1 MMTDPPDTDTPA
13 LAEFVG
19 TRDSLLVIRDP
30 QLAKSGTQ
38 ARAQLRSLPLLAQS
52 GLDTVA
58 HPAVYD
64 NGLRLVEYNL
74 IPNEELRA
82 DGVNDVRFP
91 LIHYV
96 SQEMLTGELQGTD
109 SVYDDQDI
117 IRHLLRRRPES
128 IPYVLVTDTSAPKMP
143 RHTQKPGKSFVDEFE
158 CTVVEYKGLLKR
170 YLQDTIDSDLPLSS
184 TQNLYFHQVSAHHK
198 QAGLEAGSI
207 PALFDFTRI
216 PADSPAWDPVYYL
229 VREDVDQVL
238 EDYSERIREALR
250 SWTERGPTQKIAN
263 SMLDVLE
270 RVDFEEDRL
279 DDYRYRHQKET

>member
-1 MMTDPPDTDTPA
+1 MMTNPPDTDTPA

-19 TRDSLLVIRDP
+19 TRDSLIVIRDP

-38 ARAQLRSLPLLAQS
+38 ARAQLRSLPLLAQF

-64 NGLRLVEYNL
+64 NGLRLVEYDL
-74 IPNEELRA
+74 IPNEDLRA

-96 SQEMLTGELQGTD
+96 SQEMLTGELQDTD
-109 SVYDDQDI
+109 SFYDDQDI

-128 IPYVLVTDTSAPKMP
+128 VPYILVTDTSTPRMP

-158 CTVVEYKGLLKR
+158 CTVVEYKSLLKR
-170 YLQDTIDSDLPLSS
+170 YLQHSLDSDLPLSS
-184 TQNLYFHQVSAHHK
+184 TQNLYFHQLSAHHK

-207 PALFDFTRI
+207 PVLFDFKRI
-216 PADSPAWDPVYYL
+216 PADSPAWDPAYYL
-229 VREDVDQVL
+229 VREDVDQIL

-263 SMLDVLE
+263 SMLDVIE
-270 RVDFEEDRL
+270 RVDFEKDRL